1 MTSGHISTCQ
11 KRMVIQIKI
20 HPLLDSL
27 NEATFL
33 REYLSACGI
42 ANVNAYL
49 NTDNIEYQSP
59 DMYKNMDVAVDMF
72 KYANNDIQI
81 GIVADSDGDGNLS
94 AAIAYLLCKEF
105 GKKEPVVLFHSG
117 KQHGIQDLMQDIINA
132 HIDFLIL
139 PDSSSNENDACL
151 ELEQHKCICL
161 VLDHHIIEKEN
172 KHAVVVN
179 PYNSAIIPPMPD
191 DQLELVERIYNG
203 VKVTYTCNTD
213 ISGTGVVEKFAC
225 ALGSNQSFKDLVA
238 VSLISDICSLRS
250 PENRKYVYDGLTNPT
265 NPFIK
270 YCLEHCCNRGVNP
283 EGVAFGIAPLANAL
297 ARSDDQSTKRLFF
310 DALIGKIE
318 PEAAIKAMKAVKS
331 KQDYQVKKVVDKL
344 SDGLDTSHKV
354 IIGFGEPE
362 NKSYLGL
369 VANKFCGK
377 YNKPTFLL
385 RELNSTTWSG
395 SMRSP
400 IDLLEII
407 NKSGLAKCQGHDAA
421 AGITVKKSNLKQF
434 ARFLDGLDL
443 DIEPDIEVA
452 AQIKP
457 NNITRN
463 LANVCVE
470 NNILWGKNV
479 NKPLF
484 HCILTTPQIY
494 VYRNRSTTVKLIQD
508 DIEFIKFFVN
518 NEEASQFES
527 AQGKSIEVVVSL
539 GLNEYNGQIKPQAII
554 ERYEIVDKSNKNE
567 YDWSE
572 YFN

>member
-1 MTSGHISTCQ
+1 M
-11 KRMVIQIKI
+11 MIQIKI
-20 HPLLDSL
+20 YPLLDSL

-42 ANVNAYL
+42 TDVDAYL
-49 NTDNIEYQSP
+49 NPDSIEYQSP
-59 DMYKNMDVAVDMF
+59 DMYKNMDIAVNLF
-72 KYANNDIQI
+72 NHAKGSV
-81 GIVADSDGDGNLS
+81 GIVIDSDLDGACS
-94 AAIAYLLCKEF
+94 AAIAYMLCIENGLEDIRIYSHAGKEHGLSDLANQIAADELDLLIVPDAGSNDIYQCE
-105 GKKEPVVLFHSG
+105 ELMCM
-117 KQHGIQDLMQDIINA
+117 GIDII
-132 HIDFLIL
+132 I
-139 PDSSSNENDACL
+139 
-151 ELEQHKCICL
+151 
-161 VLDHHIIEKEN
+161 LDHHIIEKPN
-172 KHAVVVN
+172 RYATVVN

-238 VSLISDICSLRS
+238 ISLISDICSLRS
-250 PENRKYVYDGLTNPT
+250 PENRKYVYDGLNNPT

-318 PEAAIKAMKAVKS
+318 PEAAVKAMKAVKS

-407 NKSGLAKCQGHDAA
+407 NESGLAKCQGHSSAS
-421 AGITVKKSNLKQF
+421 GITVKKSNLKRF

-443 DIEPDIEVA
+443 DVEPDIEVA
-452 AQIKP
+452 AQIEP
-457 NNITRN
+457 NNITHN

-470 NNILWGKNV
+470 NNILWGKDI

-484 HCILTTPQIY
+484 HCTLTSPKIY
-494 VYRNRSTTVKLIQD
+494 IYRNRSTTVKLVQD
-508 DIEFIKFFVN
+508 GIEFIKFFVN
-518 NEEASQFES
+518 NEEAIQFES

-554 ERYEIVDKSNKNE
+554 ERYEIIDKPKENE

>member
-1 MTSGHISTCQ
+1 
-11 KRMVIQIKI
+11 MVIQIKI

-33 REYLSACGI
+33 REYLVACGI
-42 ANVNAYL
+42 TDVDAYL
-49 NTDNIEYQSP
+49 NPDSIEYQSP
-59 DMYKNMDVAVDMF
+59 DMYDSMIIAADMF
-72 KYANNDIQI
+72 HMNLGRV
-81 GIVADSDGDGNLS
+81 GIVIDSDQDGACS
-94 AAIAYLLCKEF
+94 AAIMYLLCKEIHPEV
-105 GKKEPVVLFHSG
+105 EPVIFTHPG
-117 KQHGIQDLMQDIINA
+117 KGHGCTEL
-132 HIDFLIL
+132 L
-139 PDSSSNENDACL
+139 PDILAANLNVLIIPDAGSNENDACR
-151 ELEQHKCICL
+151 ELYEHGINTL
-161 VLDHHIIEKEN
+161 VLDHHIIEYDN
-172 KHAVVVN
+172 RYATVIN
-179 PYNSAIIPPMPD
+179 PYKSDMY
-191 DQLELVERIYNG
+191 RGNG
-203 VKVTYTCNTD
+203 INTD

-238 VSLISDICSLRS
+238 ISLISDICSLRS

-270 YCLEHCCNRGVNP
+270 YCLEYCCNRGVNP

-297 ARSDDQSTKRLFF
+297 ARSDDQSTKRIFF

-318 PEAAIKAMKAVKS
+318 PEAAVKAMKAVKS
-331 KQDYQVKKVVDKL
+331 KQDYQVKKVVDNL

-407 NKSGLAKCQGHDAA
+407 NESGLAKCQGHDAA
-421 AGITVKKSNLKQF
+421 AGITVKKSNLKRF

-443 DIEPDIEVA
+443 DVEPDIEVA
-452 AQIKP
+452 AQIEP
-457 NNITRN
+457 NNITHN

-470 NNILWGKNV
+470 NNILWGKDV

-484 HCILTTPQIY
+484 HCTLTSPQIY
-494 VYRNRSTTVKLIQD
+494 VYRNRSTTVKLVQD
-508 DIEFIKFFVN
+508 GIEFIKFFVS

-554 ERYEIVDKSNKNE
+554 ERYEIIDKQKE
-567 YDWSE
+567 DEIDWE
-572 YFN
+572 AIFN

>member
-1 MTSGHISTCQ
+1 
-11 KRMVIQIKI
+11 MVIQIKI

-33 REYLSACGI
+33 REYLVACGI
-42 ANVNAYL
+42 SDVDAYL
-49 NTDNIEYQSP
+49 NPDSIEYQSP

-72 KYANNDIQI
+72 KYANDNIQI

-105 GKKEPVVLFHSG
+105 GKKEPIVLFHSG
-117 KQHGIQDLMQDIINA
+117 KQHGIQDLMQDIVDA

-151 ELEQHKCICL
+151 ELEQHKCTCL
-161 VLDHHIIEKEN
+161 VLDHHIIEQEN

-179 PYNSAIIPPMPD
+179 PYRADNAPNI
-191 DQLELVERIYNG
+191 
-203 VKVTYTCNTD
+203 NTD

-225 ALGSNQSFKDLVA
+225 ALGSNQSFKDFVA
-238 VSLISDICSLRS
+238 ISLISDVCSLRS
-250 PENRKYVYDGLTNPT
+250 PENRKYVYDGLTHPT

-270 YCLEHCCNRGVNP
+270 YCLEYCCNRGVNP

-318 PEAAIKAMKAVKS
+318 PEAAVKAMKAVKS

-407 NKSGLAKCQGHDAA
+407 NESGLAKCQGHDAA
-421 AGITVKKSNLKQF
+421 AGITVKKSNLKRF

-443 DIEPDIEVA
+443 DVEPDIEVA
-452 AQIKP
+452 AQIEP
-457 NNITRN
+457 NNITHN

-470 NNILWGKNV
+470 NNILWGKDV

-484 HCILTTPQIY
+484 HCTLTTPQIY
-494 VYRNRSTTVKLIQD
+494 VYRNRSTTVKLVQD
-508 DIEFIKFFVN
+508 GIEFIKFFVS

-554 ERYEIVDKSNKNE
+554 ERYEIVDKQKENE
-567 YDWSE
+567 IDWSE

>member
-1 MTSGHISTCQ
+1 
-11 KRMVIQIKI
+11 MVVQIKI
-20 HPLLDSL
+20 HPLLNSL

-33 REYLSACGI
+33 REYLVACGI
-42 ANVNAYL
+42 SDVDAYL
-49 NTDNIEYQSP
+49 NPDSIAYQAT
-59 DMYKNMDVAVDMF
+59 DMYKNMDVAVNLF
-72 KYANNDIQI
+72 NHVKGSV
-81 GIVADSDGDGNLS
+81 GIVIDSDLDGACS
-94 AAIAYLLCKEF
+94 AAIAYMLCIENGLEDIRIYSHAGKEHGLSDLASQIAMDKLDLLIVPDAGSNDIYQCE
-105 GKKEPVVLFHSG
+105 ELMCI
-117 KQHGIQDLMQDIINA
+117 GIDII
-132 HIDFLIL
+132 I
-139 PDSSSNENDACL
+139 
-151 ELEQHKCICL
+151 
-161 VLDHHIIEKEN
+161 LDHHIIEKEN

-179 PYNSAIIPPMPD
+179 PYNSAVIPPMPD

-238 VSLISDICSLRS
+238 ISLISDICSLRS

-270 YCLEHCCNRGVNP
+270 YCLEYCCNRGVNP

-318 PEAAIKAMKAVKS
+318 PEAAVKAMKAVKS

-407 NKSGLAKCQGHDAA
+407 NESGLAKCQGHDAA
-421 AGITVKKSNLKQF
+421 AGITVKKSNLKRF

-443 DIEPDIEVA
+443 DVEPDIEVA
-452 AQIKP
+452 AQIEP

-470 NNILWGKNV
+470 NNILWGKDIS
-479 NKPLF
+479 KPLV
-484 HCILTTPQIY
+484 HCILTTPQSY

-508 DIEFIKFFVN
+508 GIEFIKFFVS

-554 ERYEIVDKSNKNE
+554 ERYEIKENE
-567 YDWSE
+567 IDWSE

>member
-1 MTSGHISTCQ
+1 MEE
-11 KRMVIQIKI
+11 KKIKI

-33 REYLSACGI
+33 REYLSACCI
-42 ANVNAYL
+42 ADVDAYL
-49 NTDNIEYQSP
+49 NPDSIEYQSP

-72 KYANNDIQI
+72 HGDVDRT
-81 GIVADSDGDGNLS
+81 GIVIDSDMDGACS
-94 AAIAYLLCKEF
+94 AAIAYMLCKEYHP
-105 GKKEPVVLFHSG
+105 GTEPIMFFHTG
-117 KQHGIQDLMQDIINA
+117 KQHGCTDL
-132 HIDFLIL
+132 L
-139 PDSSSNENDACL
+139 PDILTANIKTLIMPDAGSNEVDACR
-151 ELEQHKCICL
+151 ELKEYGID
-161 VLDHHIIEKEN
+161 VIILDHHIIEKEN

-179 PYNSAIIPPMPD
+179 PYRVDNTPNI
-191 DQLELVERIYNG
+191 
-203 VKVTYTCNTD
+203 NTD

-238 VSLISDICSLRS
+238 VSLISDICNLRS
-250 PENRKYVYDGLTNPT
+250 LENRKYVYDGLTNPT

-318 PEAAIKAMKAVKS
+318 PEAAVKAMKAVKS

-407 NKSGLAKCQGHDAA
+407 NESGLAKCQGHDAA
-421 AGITVKKSNLKQF
+421 AGITVKKSNLKRF

-443 DIEPDIEVA
+443 DVEPDIEVA
-452 AQIKP
+452 AQIAP

-463 LANVCVE
+463 LADMCVK
-470 NNILWGKNV
+470 NNILWGKDV

-484 HCILTTPQIY
+484 HCTLTSPQIY

-508 DIEFIKFFVN
+508 GIEFIKFFVS
-518 NEEASQFES
+518 NEEASQFEL

-554 ERYEIVDKSNKNE
+554 EKYEIVDKKENE
-567 YDWSE
+567 IDWSE

>member
-1 MTSGHISTCQ
+1 
-11 KRMVIQIKI
+11 MVIQIKI

-33 REYLSACGI
+33 REYLSACQI
-42 ANVNAYL
+42 ADVEAYL
-49 NTDNIEYQSP
+49 NPDSIEYQSP
-59 DMYKNMDVAVDMF
+59 DKYKNMDVAVDMF
-72 KYANNDIQI
+72 HGDVGKI
-81 GIVADSDGDGNLS
+81 GIVIDSDMDGACS
-94 AAIAYLLCKEF
+94 AAIAYMLCKEYHPDT
-105 GKKEPVVLFHSG
+105 EPIIFVHTG
-117 KQHGIQDLMQDIINA
+117 KQHGVTDLFSDILAANINL
-132 HIDFLIL
+132 LII
-139 PDSSSNENDACL
+139 PDAGSNEVDACI
-151 ELEQHKCICL
+151 ELYEHGIKVI
-161 VLDHHIIEKEN
+161 VLDHHIIEQEN

-179 PYNSAIIPPMPD
+179 PYNNWVWLDNSFDHLDVYDVPD
-191 DQLELVERIYNG
+191 LFWRQNI
-203 VKVTYTCNTD
+203 KYTCNTD

-225 ALGSNQSFKDLVA
+225 ALGSTQSFKDLVT

-318 PEAAIKAMKAVKS
+318 PEAAVKAMKAVKS

-407 NKSGLAKCQGHDAA
+407 NESGLAKCQGHDAA
-421 AGITVKKSNLKQF
+421 AGITVKKSNLKRF

-443 DIEPDIEVA
+443 DVEPDIEVA
-452 AQIKP
+452 AQIEP
-457 NNITRN
+457 NNITHN

-470 NNILWGKNV
+470 NNILWAKDV

-484 HCILTTPQIY
+484 HCTLTTPQIY
-494 VYRNRSTTVKLIQD
+494 VYRNRSTIVKLIQD
-508 DIEFIKFFVN
+508 GIEFIKFFIS

-554 ERYEIVDKSNKNE
+554 ERYEIVEKKENE
-567 YDWSE
+567 IDWSE

>member
-1 MTSGHISTCQ
+1 MEGR
-11 KRMVIQIKI
+11 KIKI

-42 ANVNAYL
+42 ADIDAYL
-49 NTDNIEYQSP
+49 NPDSIEYQSP
-59 DMYKNMDVAVDMF
+59 NMYKNMDVVVDMF
-72 KYANNDIQI
+72 KYANDDIQI

-94 AAIAYLLCKEF
+94 ATIAYLLCKEF

-117 KQHGIQDLMQDIINA
+117 KQHGIQDLMQDIIDA

-151 ELEQHKCICL
+151 ELEQHKCTCL
-161 VLDHHIIEKEN
+161 VLDHHIIEQAN

-179 PYNSAIIPPMPD
+179 PYRD
-191 DQLELVERIYNG
+191 DNALNI
-203 VKVTYTCNTD
+203 NTD

-225 ALGSNQSFKDLVA
+225 ALGSTQSFKDLVA
-238 VSLISDICSLRS
+238 ISLISDICSLRS

-318 PEAAIKAMKAVKS
+318 PEAAVKAMKAVKS

-407 NKSGLAKCQGHDAA
+407 NESGLAKCQGHDAA
-421 AGITVKKSNLKQF
+421 AGITVKKSNFKRF

-443 DIEPDIEVA
+443 DVEPDIEVA
-452 AQIKP
+452 AKIAP

-463 LANVCVE
+463 FANVCVE
-470 NNILWGKNV
+470 NNILWGKDV
-479 NKPLF
+479 NKPVF
-484 HCILTTPQIY
+484 HCTLISPQIY
-494 VYRNRSTTVKLIQD
+494 VYRNRSTTVKLVQD
-508 DIEFIKFFVN
+508 GIEFIKFFVS
-518 NEEASQFES
+518 NEEASQFEL

-554 ERYEIVDKSNKNE
+554 ERYEIIDKPKENE
-567 YDWSE
+567 IDWSE

>member
-1 MTSGHISTCQ
+1 
-11 KRMVIQIKI
+11 
-20 HPLLDSL
+20 
-27 NEATFL
+27 
-33 REYLSACGI
+33 
-42 ANVNAYL
+42 
-49 NTDNIEYQSP
+49 
-59 DMYKNMDVAVDMF
+59 MYKNMDVAIDMF

-117 KQHGIQDLMQDIINA
+117 KQHGIQDLMQDIIDA

-151 ELEQHKCICL
+151 ELEQHKCTCL
-161 VLDHHIIEKEN
+161 VLDHHIIEQEN

-179 PYNSAIIPPMPD
+179 PYNSVIIPPMPD
-191 DQLELVERIYNG
+191 DQLELVERVYNG

-225 ALGSNQSFKDLVA
+225 ALGSTQSFKDLVA

-318 PEAAIKAMKAVKS
+318 PEAAVKAMKAVKS

-407 NKSGLAKCQGHDAA
+407 NESGLAKCQGHDAA
-421 AGITVKKSNLKQF
+421 AGITVKKSNLKRF
-434 ARFLDGLDL
+434 ARFLDELDL
-443 DIEPDIEVA
+443 DVEPDIEVV
-452 AQIKP
+452 AQIEP

-470 NNILWGKNV
+470 NNILWGKDV

-484 HCILTTPQIY
+484 HCTLTTPQIY

-508 DIEFIKFFVN
+508 GIEFIKFFVS

-554 ERYEIVDKSNKNE
+554 ERYEIVDKPKENE
-567 YDWSE
+567 IDWE
-572 YFN
+572 AIFN

>member
-1 MTSGHISTCQ
+1 
-11 KRMVIQIKI
+11 
-20 HPLLDSL
+20 
-27 NEATFL
+27 
-33 REYLSACGI
+33 
-42 ANVNAYL
+42 
-49 NTDNIEYQSP
+49 
-59 DMYKNMDVAVDMF
+59 MYKNMDVAVDMF
-72 KYANNDIQI
+72 KYANNNIQI

-117 KQHGIQDLMQDIINA
+117 KQHGIQDLMQDIIDA

-151 ELEQHKCICL
+151 ELERHKCTCL
-161 VLDHHIIEKEN
+161 VLDHHIIEQEN

-179 PYNSAIIPPMPD
+179 PYRADNASNI
-191 DQLELVERIYNG
+191 
-203 VKVTYTCNTD
+203 NTD

-238 VSLISDICSLRS
+238 ISLISDICSLRS

-270 YCLEHCCNRGVNP
+270 YCLENCCNRGVNP

-310 DALIGKIE
+310 DALIGKVE
-318 PEAAIKAMKAVKS
+318 PEAAVKAMKAVKS

-407 NKSGLAKCQGHDAA
+407 NESGLAKCQGHDAA
-421 AGITVKKSNLKQF
+421 AGITVKKSNLKRF

-443 DIEPDIEVA
+443 DVEPDIEVA
-452 AQIKP
+452 AQIEP

-470 NNILWGKNV
+470 NNILWGKDV

-484 HCILTTPQIY
+484 HCILTSPQIY

-508 DIEFIKFFVN
+508 GIEFIKFFVS

-554 ERYEIVDKSNKNE
+554 ERYEIIDKKENE
-567 YDWSE
+567 IDWSE

>member
-1 MTSGHISTCQ
+1 
-11 KRMVIQIKI
+11 MVIQIKI
-20 HPLLDSL
+20 HSLLDSL

-33 REYLSACGI
+33 REYLAACGI
-42 ANVNAYL
+42 SDVDAYL
-49 NTDNIEYQSP
+49 NPDSIEYQSP

-72 KYANNDIQI
+72 KYANDDIQI

-117 KQHGIQDLMQDIINA
+117 KQHGIQDLMQDIIDA

-151 ELEQHKCICL
+151 ELEQHKCTCL
-161 VLDHHIIEKEN
+161 VLDHHIIEQEN

-179 PYNSAIIPPMPD
+179 PYRADNAPNI
-191 DQLELVERIYNG
+191 
-203 VKVTYTCNTD
+203 NTD

-238 VSLISDICSLRS
+238 ISLISDICSLRS
-250 PENRKYVYDGLTNPT
+250 PENRKYVYDGLTHPT

-270 YCLEHCCNRGVNP
+270 YCLENCCNRGVNP

-318 PEAAIKAMKAVKS
+318 PEAAVKAMKAVKS

-354 IIGFGEPE
+354 IIGFGESE

-407 NKSGLAKCQGHDAA
+407 NESGLAKCQGHDAA
-421 AGITVKKSNLKQF
+421 AGITVKKSNLKRF

-443 DIEPDIEVA
+443 DVEPDIEVA
-452 AQIKP
+452 AQIEP
-457 NNITRN
+457 NNITHN
-463 LANVCVE
+463 LTNVCVE
-470 NNILWGKNV
+470 NNILWGKDV

-484 HCILTTPQIY
+484 HCTLTTPQIY
-494 VYRNRSTTVKLIQD
+494 VYRNRSTTVKLVQD
-508 DIEFIKFFVN
+508 GIEFIKFFVS
-518 NEEASQFES
+518 NEESSQFES

-554 ERYEIVDKSNKNE
+554 ERYEIIDKKENE
-567 YDWSE
+567 IDWSE

>member
-1 MTSGHISTCQ
+1 MTTNGRISIYQ

-33 REYLSACGI
+33 REYLSACQI
-42 ANVNAYL
+42 DDVDAYL
-49 NTDNIEYQSP
+49 NPDKIEYQSP

-72 KYANNDIQI
+72 KYANDNIQI

-117 KQHGIQDLMQDIINA
+117 KQHGIQDLMQDIIDA

-139 PDSSSNENDACL
+139 PDSSSNENDTCL
-151 ELEQHKCICL
+151 ELEQHKCTCL
-161 VLDHHIIEKEN
+161 VLDHHIIEREN

-179 PYNSAIIPPMPD
+179 PYRAENAPNI
-191 DQLELVERIYNG
+191 
-203 VKVTYTCNTD
+203 NTG

-225 ALGSNQSFKDLVA
+225 ALDSTQSFKDLVA

-318 PEAAIKAMKAVKS
+318 PEAAVKAMKAVKS

-407 NKSGLAKCQGHDAA
+407 NESGLAKCQGHDAA
-421 AGITVKKSNLKQF
+421 AGISVKKSNLKRF

-443 DIEPDIEVA
+443 DVEPDIEVA
-452 AQIKP
+452 AQIVP
-457 NNITRN
+457 NNITHN
-463 LANVCVE
+463 LANLCVE
-470 NNILWGKNV
+470 NNILWGKDV
-479 NKPLF
+479 PKPLF
-484 HCILTTPQIY
+484 HLTLLSPQIY
-494 VYRNRSTTVKLIQD
+494 IYRNRSTTVKLIQD
-508 DIEFIKFFVN
+508 GVEFIKFFVS

-527 AQGKSIEVVVSL
+527 AHGKSIEVIVSL

-554 ERYEIVDKSNKNE
+554 ERYEIIDKPNE
-567 YDWSE
+567 NEIDWSE

>member
-1 MTSGHISTCQ
+1 
-11 KRMVIQIKI
+11 MVIYIKI

-33 REYLSACGI
+33 RDLLYAYGI
-42 ANVNAYL
+42 TDVDAYL
-49 NTDNIEYQSP
+49 HPEDIEYQP
-59 DMYKNMDVAVDMF
+59 HDMYKNMDVAVDMF
-72 KYANNDIQI
+72 KYANDDIQI

-117 KQHGIQDLMQDIINA
+117 KQHGIQDLMQDIIDA

-151 ELEQHKCICL
+151 ELEQHKCTCL

-179 PYNSAIIPPMPD
+179 PYRTDNTPNI
-191 DQLELVERIYNG
+191 
-203 VKVTYTCNTD
+203 NTD

-225 ALGSNQSFKDLVA
+225 ALGSTQSFKDLVA

-318 PEAAIKAMKAVKS
+318 PEAAVKAIKAIKS

-400 IDLLEII
+400 IDLLETI

-421 AGITVKKSNLKQF
+421 AGITVKKSNLKRF

-443 DIEPDIEVA
+443 DVEPDIEVA
-452 AQIKP
+452 AQIEP

-470 NNILWGKNV
+470 NNILWAKDI

-484 HCILTTPQIY
+484 HCTLTTPQIY
-494 VYRNRSTTVKLIQD
+494 VYRNRSTTVKLVQD
-508 DIEFIKFFVN
+508 GIEFIKFFVS

-554 ERYEIVDKSNKNE
+554 ERYEIVDKKENE

>member
-1 MTSGHISTCQ
+1 
-11 KRMVIQIKI
+11 MVVQIKI

-27 NEATFL
+27 NESTFL

-42 ANVNAYL
+42 ADVDAYL
-49 NTDNIEYQSP
+49 NPESIEYQSP

-72 KYANNDIQI
+72 HEDVGRI
-81 GIVADSDGDGNLS
+81 GIVIDSDMDGACS
-94 AAIAYLLCKEF
+94 AAIAYILCKEYHPDM
-105 GKKEPVVLFHSG
+105 EPIIFAHTG
-117 KQHGIQDLMQDIINA
+117 KQHGCTDL
-132 HIDFLIL
+132 L
-139 PDSSSNENDACL
+139 PDILAANIDMLIIPDAGSSEVDACR
-151 ELEQHKCICL
+151 ELYEHGIKVI

-172 KHAVVVN
+172 RLAVVIN
-179 PYNSAIIPPMPD
+179 PYRD
-191 DQLELVERIYNG
+191 DNAPYI
-203 VKVTYTCNTD
+203 NTD
-213 ISGTGVVEKFAC
+213 ISGTGVVEKFAR
-225 ALGSNQSFKDLVA
+225 ALGSHQSFKDLVA

-250 PENRKYVYDGLTNPT
+250 LENRKYVYDGLTNPT

-318 PEAAIKAMKAVKS
+318 PEAAVKAMKAVKS
-331 KQDYQVKKVVDKL
+331 KQDYQVKKIVDKL

-407 NKSGLAKCQGHDAA
+407 NESGLAKCQGHDAA
-421 AGITVKKSNLKQF
+421 AGISVKKSNLKRF

-443 DIEPDIEVA
+443 DVEPDIEVA
-452 AQIKP
+452 AQIEP

-463 LANVCVE
+463 FANVCVE
-470 NNILWGKNV
+470 NNILWGKDV

-494 VYRNRSTTVKLIQD
+494 VYRNRSTTVKLVQD
-508 DIEFIKFFVN
+508 GIEFIKFFVS
-518 NEEASQFES
+518 NEEAKQFES

-554 ERYEIVDKSNKNE
+554 ERYEIIDKKENE
-567 YDWSE
+567 IDWNE

>member
-1 MTSGHISTCQ
+1 
-11 KRMVIQIKI
+11 MVIQIKI

-33 REYLSACGI
+33 REYLAACGI
-42 ANVNAYL
+42 TDVEAYL
-49 NTDNIEYQSP
+49 NPNSIEYQSP
-59 DMYKNMDVAVDMF
+59 DMYKNMDVAVNLLNHT
-72 KYANNDIQI
+72 KGSV
-81 GIVADSDGDGNLS
+81 GIVIDSDLDGACS
-94 AAIAYLLCKEF
+94 AAIAYMLCIENGLEDIRIYSHAGKEHGLSDLASQIAMDKVDLLIVPDAGSNDIYQCE
-105 GKKEPVVLFHSG
+105 ELMCM
-117 KQHGIQDLMQDIINA
+117 GIDII
-132 HIDFLIL
+132 I
-139 PDSSSNENDACL
+139 
-151 ELEQHKCICL
+151 
-161 VLDHHIIEKEN
+161 LDHHIIEKEN

-179 PYNSAIIPPMPD
+179 PYNSVIIPPMPD

-238 VSLISDICSLRS
+238 ISLISDICSLRS

-318 PEAAIKAMKAVKS
+318 PEAAVKAMKAVKS

-407 NKSGLAKCQGHDAA
+407 NESGLAKCQGHDAA
-421 AGITVKKSNLKQF
+421 AGITVKKSNLKRF

-443 DIEPDIEVA
+443 DVDPDIEVA
-452 AQIKP
+452 AHIEP
-457 NNITRN
+457 NNITHN

-470 NNILWGKNV
+470 NNILWGKDV

-508 DIEFIKFFVN
+508 GIEFIKFFVS

-554 ERYEIVDKSNKNE
+554 ERYEIIDKPKE
-567 YDWSE
+567 DEIDWE
-572 YFN
+572 EIFN

>member
-1 MTSGHISTCQ
+1 MEER
-11 KRMVIQIKI
+11 KIKI
-20 HPLLDSL
+20 HPLLNSL

-33 REYLSACGI
+33 REYLSACQI
-42 ANVNAYL
+42 SDVDAYL
-49 NTDNIEYQSP
+49 NPDNIAYQSP
-59 DMYKNMDVAVDMF
+59 DMYKNMDVAIDMF
-72 KYANNDIQI
+72 KYANDDIQI

-117 KQHGIQDLMQDIINA
+117 KQHGIQDLMQDIIDA

-151 ELEQHKCICL
+151 ELEQHKCTCL
-161 VLDHHIIEKEN
+161 VLDHHVIEEEN

-179 PYNSAIIPPMPD
+179 PYREDNASNI
-191 DQLELVERIYNG
+191 
-203 VKVTYTCNTD
+203 NTD

-225 ALGSNQSFKDLVA
+225 ALGSTRSFKDLVA

-310 DALIGKIE
+310 DALIGKID
-318 PEAAIKAMKAVKS
+318 PEAAVKAMKAVKS
-331 KQDYQVKKVVDKL
+331 KQDYQVKKVVDRL

-407 NKSGLAKCQGHDAA
+407 NDSGLAKCQGHDAA
-421 AGITVKKSNLKQF
+421 AGITVKKSNLKRF

-443 DIEPDIEVA
+443 DVEPDIEVA
-452 AQIKP
+452 AQIEP

-463 LANVCVE
+463 LANVCAE
-470 NNILWGKNV
+470 NNILWGKDV

-484 HCILTTPQIY
+484 HCTLTTPQIY
-494 VYRNRSTTVKLIQD
+494 VYRNRSTTVKLVQD
-508 DIEFIKFFVN
+508 GIEFIKFFVN
-518 NEEASQFES
+518 NEEASQFEA

-554 ERYEIVDKSNKNE
+554 ERYEIVDKKENE
-567 YDWSE
+567 IDWSE

>member
-1 MTSGHISTCQ
+1 
-11 KRMVIQIKI
+11 
-20 HPLLDSL
+20 
-27 NEATFL
+27 
-33 REYLSACGI
+33 
-42 ANVNAYL
+42 
-49 NTDNIEYQSP
+49 
-59 DMYKNMDVAVDMF
+59 MYKNMDVAVDMF
-72 KYANNDIQI
+72 KYANGDIQI
-81 GIVADSDGDGNLS
+81 GIVTDSDGDGNLS

-105 GKKEPVVLFHSG
+105 EKKEPIVLFHSG
-117 KQHGIQDLMQDIINA
+117 KQHGIQDLMQDIIDA

-151 ELEQHKCICL
+151 ELEQHKCTCL
-161 VLDHHIIEKEN
+161 VLDHHVIEQEN

-179 PYNSAIIPPMPD
+179 SYRADNATNI
-191 DQLELVERIYNG
+191 
-203 VKVTYTCNTD
+203 NTD

-318 PEAAIKAMKAVKS
+318 PEAAVKAMKAVKS

-400 IDLLEII
+400 IDLLAII
-407 NKSGLAKCQGHDAA
+407 NESGLAKCQGHSSAS
-421 AGITVKKSNLKQF
+421 GITVKKSNLKRF

-443 DIEPDIEVA
+443 DVEPDIEVA
-452 AQIKP
+452 AQIEP

-470 NNILWGKNV
+470 NNILWGKDI

-484 HCILTTPQIY
+484 HCTLTSPQIY
-494 VYRNRSTTVKLIQD
+494 VYRNRSTTVKLVQD
-508 DIEFIKFFVN
+508 NIEFIKFFVN

-554 ERYEIVDKSNKNE
+554 ERYEIVDKPNEDE

>member
-1 MTSGHISTCQ
+1 
-11 KRMVIQIKI
+11 
-20 HPLLDSL
+20 
-27 NEATFL
+27 
-33 REYLSACGI
+33 
-42 ANVNAYL
+42 
-49 NTDNIEYQSP
+49 
-59 DMYKNMDVAVDMF
+59 MYKNMDVAVDMF
-72 KYANNDIQI
+72 KYASDDIQV
-81 GIVADSDGDGNLS
+81 GIVVDPDGDGNLS

-117 KQHGIQDLMQDIINA
+117 KQHGIQDLMQDIIDA

-151 ELEQHKCICL
+151 ELEQHKCTCL
-161 VLDHHIIEKEN
+161 VLDHHIIDKEN

-179 PYNSAIIPPMPD
+179 PYRADNAPNI
-191 DQLELVERIYNG
+191 
-203 VKVTYTCNTD
+203 NTD

-225 ALGSNQSFKDLVA
+225 ALGSNQSFKDIVA

-250 PENRKYVYDGLTNPT
+250 LENRKYVYDGLTNPT

-270 YCLEHCCNRGVNP
+270 YCIENCCNRGVNP

-297 ARSDDQSTKRLFF
+297 ARSDDQSIKRLFF

-318 PEAAIKAMKAVKS
+318 PEAAIKAMKSVKS

-354 IIGFGEPE
+354 IIGFSEPE

-407 NKSGLAKCQGHDAA
+407 NQSGLAKCQGHGAA
-421 AGITVKKSNLKQF
+421 AGITVAKGRLKQF
-434 ARFLDGLDL
+434 AKFLYGLDL
-443 DIEPDIEVA
+443 DVEPDVEVA
-452 AQIKP
+452 AHIEP

-470 NNILWGKNV
+470 NNILWGQGV
-479 NKPLF
+479 PKPLF
-484 HCILTTPQIY
+484 HIVLPSPQIY
-494 VYRNRSTTVKLIQD
+494 IYRNRSNTVKLVQD
-508 DIEFIKFFVN
+508 GIEFIKFFVS

-539 GLNEYNGQIKPQAII
+539 GLNEYNGQIKPQAVV
-554 ERYEIVDKSNKNE
+554 ERYEIIDKPKENE
-567 YDWSE
+567 IDWE
-572 YFN
+572 AIFN

>member
-1 MTSGHISTCQ
+1 
-11 KRMVIQIKI
+11 MVIQIKI
-20 HPLLDSL
+20 HSLLDSL

-42 ANVNAYL
+42 ADIDAYL
-49 NTDNIEYQSP
+49 NPDSIKYQSP

-72 KYANNDIQI
+72 RGDVGRI
-81 GIVADSDGDGNLS
+81 GIVIDSDMDGACS
-94 AAIAYLLCKEF
+94 AAIAYMLCKEYHPDMELIIF
-105 GKKEPVVLFHSG
+105 VHTG
-117 KQHGIQDLMQDIINA
+117 KQHGCTDL
-132 HIDFLIL
+132 L
-139 PDSSSNENDACL
+139 PDILTSNIDMLIIPDAGSSEVDACR
-151 ELEQHKCICL
+151 ELYEHGIKVI
-161 VLDHHIIEKEN
+161 VLDHHIIEQEN

-179 PYNSAIIPPMPD
+179 PYRADNAPNI
-191 DQLELVERIYNG
+191 
-203 VKVTYTCNTD
+203 NTD

-225 ALGSNQSFKDLVA
+225 ALGSTQSFKDLVD

-310 DALIGKIE
+310 DTLIGKIE
-318 PEAAIKAMKAVKS
+318 PEAAVKAMKAVKS

-407 NKSGLAKCQGHDAA
+407 NESGLAKCQGHDAA
-421 AGITVKKSNLKQF
+421 AGITVKKSNLKRF

-443 DIEPDIEVA
+443 DVEPDIEVA
-452 AQIKP
+452 AQIEP

-470 NNILWGKNV
+470 NNILWGKDV

-484 HCILTTPQIY
+484 HCTLTTPQIY
-494 VYRNRSTTVKLIQD
+494 VYRNRSTTVKLVQD

-554 ERYEIVDKSNKNE
+554 ERYEIVDKKENE
-567 YDWSE
+567 IDWSE

>member
-1 MTSGHISTCQ
+1 MEER
-11 KRMVIQIKI
+11 KIKI
-20 HPLLDSL
+20 HPLLNSL

-42 ANVNAYL
+42 TDVDAYL
-49 NTDNIEYQSP
+49 NPDNITYQSP

-72 KYANNDIQI
+72 KYANDDIQI

-105 GKKEPVVLFHSG
+105 GKKEPIVLFHSG
-117 KQHGIQDLMQDIINA
+117 KQHGIQDLIQDIIDA

-151 ELEQHKCICL
+151 ELEQHKCTCL
-161 VLDHHIIEKEN
+161 VLDHHIIEQEN

-179 PYNSAIIPPMPD
+179 PYRADNAQNI
-191 DQLELVERIYNG
+191 
-203 VKVTYTCNTD
+203 NTD

-318 PEAAIKAMKAVKS
+318 PEAAVKAMKAVKS

-407 NKSGLAKCQGHDAA
+407 NESGLAKCQGHDAA
-421 AGITVKKSNLKQF
+421 AGITVKKSNLKRF

-443 DIEPDIEVA
+443 DVEPDIEVA
-452 AQIKP
+452 AQIEP

-470 NNILWGKNV
+470 NNILWGKDV

-508 DIEFIKFFVN
+508 GIEFIKFFIS

-554 ERYEIVDKSNKNE
+554 ERYEIIDKPKEDE

>member
-1 MTSGHISTCQ
+1 MEGR
-11 KRMVIQIKI
+11 KIKI
-20 HPLLDSL
+20 HPLLGSL

-33 REYLSACGI
+33 RDLLHAYGI
-42 ANVNAYL
+42 ADVDAYL
-49 NTDNIEYQSP
+49 NPDSIEYQSP
-59 DMYKNMDVAVDMF
+59 DIYKNMDVAIDMF
-72 KYANNDIQI
+72 KYANDNIQI

-105 GKKEPVVLFHSG
+105 GKKEPIVLFHSG
-117 KQHGIQDLMQDIINA
+117 KQHGIQDLMQDIIDA

-151 ELEQHKCICL
+151 ELEQHKCTCL
-161 VLDHHIIEKEN
+161 VLDHHVIEKEN

-179 PYNSAIIPPMPD
+179 PYRADNTPNI
-191 DQLELVERIYNG
+191 
-203 VKVTYTCNTD
+203 NTD

-225 ALGSNQSFKDLVA
+225 ALGSTQSFKDLVA
-238 VSLISDICSLRS
+238 ISLISDICSLRS

-318 PEAAIKAMKAVKS
+318 PEAAVKAMKAVKS

-407 NKSGLAKCQGHDAA
+407 NESGLAKCQGHDAA
-421 AGITVKKSNLKQF
+421 AGITVKKSNLKRF

-443 DIEPDIEVA
+443 DVEPDIEVA
-452 AQIKP
+452 AQIEP
-457 NNITRN
+457 NNITHN

-470 NNILWGKNV
+470 NNILWGKDV
-479 NKPLF
+479 SKPLF

-508 DIEFIKFFVN
+508 GIEFIKFFVS

-527 AQGKSIEVVVSL
+527 AKGKSIEVVVSL

-554 ERYEIVDKSNKNE
+554 ERYEIVEKPKENE